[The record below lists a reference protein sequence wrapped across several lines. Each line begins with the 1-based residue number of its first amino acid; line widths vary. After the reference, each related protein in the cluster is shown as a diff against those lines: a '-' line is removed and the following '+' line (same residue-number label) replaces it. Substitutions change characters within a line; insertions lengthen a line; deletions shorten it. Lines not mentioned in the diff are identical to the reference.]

1 MIQKYSDLFITA
13 KFAGAVS
20 ARRTLDTI
28 YMAVCTFYAQIILHR
43 RLLCVDTLPSAI
55 HRQATAGIVDIARK
69 QFASD
74 PRLLRRL
81 HWPLLMAIVET
92 DDPNHRAWCRQRLL
106 EFRDFHS
113 EYQWV
118 NEVADQVL
126 AQQDTRQ
133 GLYANLAD
141 LLLQRLKVQ

>member
-1 MIQKYSDLFITA
+1 MVQKYSDLFITA

-20 ARRTLDTI
+20 ARRTLNTI

-43 RLLCVDTLPSAI
+43 RLLCVDSLPSAI

-81 HWPLLMAIVET
+81 HWPLLMAIIDT
-92 DDPNHRAWCRQRLL
+92 DDPNHQAWCRQRLF

-113 EYQWV
+113 EYLWA

-126 AQQDTRQ
+126 AQQDARQ
-133 GLYANLAD
+133 GLYVNLAD
-141 LLLQRLKVQ
+141 LLRQRFKVQ